1 MIKIGFGRVCW
12 SGCVGMLCL
21 IPMAWISFS
30 FLDLT
35 SAVTGGLITDLGTA
49 LNSLGA
55 FLGPLGSF
63 IGIVGGAVIG
73 LALIFLF
80 PIHWC
85 LFYRPDDVMLLIAV
99 MLPWILCCTITS
111 AISAHSPRGGIHTS
125 LAIGIGYMIP
135 ALLIYFLIPVIINA
149 FTGGMGMGS
158 LIAGIFDGLA
168 AGLTDLPY
176 ALAVF
181 TAILE
186 GSLVGAVFGGF
197 IGSLKYKPE
206 GGKSK
211 PKVKKSK
218 AKGEE
223 TREPTLGDIE
233 SDFCI
238 NCGAKLTPGDEFCT
252 NCGSRS
258 GR

>member
-1 MIKIGFGRVCW
+1 MGFGRVVW

-35 SAVTGGLITDLGTA
+35 GSITGGLITNLNAALG
-49 LNSLGA
+49 SLGSI
-55 FLGPLGSF
+55 FGG
-63 IGIVGGAVIG
+63 IGAIIGLVGGAFIG

-85 LFYRPDDVMLLIAV
+85 LFYRPDDVMLLISV
-99 MLPWILCCTITS
+99 ILPWVLCCSITA

-135 ALLIYFLIPVIINA
+135 TLLIYFILPFIPAVGSVI
-149 FTGGMGMGS
+149 GG
-158 LIAGIFDGLA
+158 IIDGLTT
-168 AGLTDLPY
+168 GLSDLPY

-181 TAILE
+181 TSILE

-197 IGSLKYKPE
+197 IGVLKYKPVE
-206 GGKSK
+206 GSGK
-211 PKVKKSK
+211 PKKVKTKKVK
-218 AKGEE
+218 AE
-223 TREPTLGDIE
+223 TVSEPTLD
-233 SDFCI
+233 SKADVFCT
-238 NCGAKLTPGDEFCT
+238 NCGAKLAPGDEFCT
-252 NCGSRS
+252 NCGTKVA
-258 GR
+258 